1 MRKLACCP
9 AIKRVMRNFLGKTKQ
24 ASSTIAILS
33 NQQCGDEKYL
43 SISDEETR
51 LMSGH
56 QKSDEILFG

>member
-1 MRKLACCP
+1 
-9 AIKRVMRNFLGKTKQ
+9 MRNFLGKTKQ

>member
-1 MRKLACCP
+1 
-9 AIKRVMRNFLGKTKQ
+9 MRNFLGKTKQ

-56 QKSDEILFG
+56 QKSDEKLLGSNQASLIDHYHTA